1 MRTRLYDRRI
11 AVSQARIVK
20 FLPLHLNCSSP
31 KTETSWK
38 FCLSKT
44 EANLDAGFRKIMARK
59 KNAGLSSNGDALWMT
74 ALSGTSTLSKKRS
87 ASVGSIARPKKTGL
101 GTAQRFAPR
110 RKKKRMVRTE
120 QRALPQNGKTRQDDR
135 RGQSRSF
142 RYV

>member
-11 AVSQARIVK
+11 AASQARIVK
-20 FLPLHLNCSSP
+20 FLPLHLNCSFP

-87 ASVGSIARPKKTGL
+87 ASVGSTARPKK
-101 GTAQRFAPR
+101 RDSER
-110 RKKKRMVRTE
+110 RSVLHHVAKKKRMVRTE